1 MQLSPIPL
9 FGIGNVGRS
18 VSVTAQERTNLYIE
32 VKQDDEGKHILT
44 LYGTPGLE
52 VFVNFGAAPIR
63 GLYQMGDLIYV
74 AHRNKLYS
82 VANNATITELGTLN
96 SFGGRVNFSDNGTQ
110 IMLVDGVDGY
120 IWNVNTLAFNVI
132 VDVDWPGADT
142 VTFLNGRFVVNKP
155 GTGEFYWSALY
166 DGLSWNS
173 LDFATAESD
182 PDNLVAV
189 IAEMGQLVLFGVKT
203 SEFWGDSG
211 AADAPY
217 SRVGSSAIEW
227 GLAARDSLCKFMD
240 GLMFLRKNRLG
251 QVQVCLLTGYQANP
265 VSNPEMEYVFG
276 TYGNV
281 SNATAFAYMLNGHPF
296 YQINFPSIDVSW
308 LYDGQSKSWS
318 KVMSGESRHRADQ
331 YVNLLGTP
339 YVSDYE
345 NGKLYRVDQEVYT
358 DDGETIIR
366 EFISRHQANGNRI
379 KFSQM
384 WLEFEPGVGLQSGQG
399 EDPQVMMSRSRD
411 GGKTYGNEQ
420 WRSIGRV
427 GQYKARAI
435 WNRLGQAF
443 DWVYKFRVT
452 DPVKVVI
459 IAAWGKASG

>member
-1 MQLSPIPL
+1 MQLRPIPL

-18 VSVTAQERTNLYIE
+18 VNVTAQERTNLYIE

-52 VFVNFGAAPIR
+52 VFNNFGSSPIR
-63 GLYQMGDLIYV
+63 GLYQMGDLIYL
-74 AHRNKLYS
+74 AYRDKLYS
-82 VANNATITELGTLN
+82 ISNNATVTELGTLN

-110 IMLVDGVDGY
+110 IILVDGTDGY
-120 IWNVNTLAFNVI
+120 IWNVQTLVFAQI
-132 VDVDWPGADT
+132 IDVDWPGADT

-155 GTGEFYWSALY
+155 NTGEFYWSGLY
-166 DGLSWNS
+166 DGLSWDS

-189 IAEMGQLVLFGVKT
+189 MAESGQLVLFGGKVT
-203 SEFWGDSG
+203 EFWGDSG
-211 AADAPY
+211 GLDSPY
-217 SRVGSSAIEW
+217 SRVGSGAIEW
-227 GLAARDSLCKFMD
+227 GLAARNSLCKFMD

-251 QVQVCLLTGYQANP
+251 QVQVCLLMGYQAVP
-265 VSNPEMEYVFG
+265 VSNPEMEFVFG

-308 LYDGQSKSWS
+308 LYDGQSKAWS
-318 KVMSGESRHRADQ
+318 KSMSGEGRHRADQ
-331 YVNLLGTP
+331 FVNLLGSS

-345 NGKLYRVDQEVYT
+345 NGKLYRLDQNVYT

-366 EFISRHQANGNRI
+366 EFISRHQMSGNRL
-379 KFSQM
+379 KFSQL
-384 WLEFEPGVGLQSGQG
+384 WLEFEPGVGLQTGQG
-399 EDPQVMMSRSRD
+399 QDPQCMMSVSRD
-411 GGKTYGNEQ
+411 GGQTYGNEL
-420 WRSIGRV
+420 WRTIGRV
-427 GQYKARAI
+427 GKYKTRAL
-435 WNRLGQAF
+435 WNRLGQTF

-459 IAAWGKASG
+459 IAAWGKVS